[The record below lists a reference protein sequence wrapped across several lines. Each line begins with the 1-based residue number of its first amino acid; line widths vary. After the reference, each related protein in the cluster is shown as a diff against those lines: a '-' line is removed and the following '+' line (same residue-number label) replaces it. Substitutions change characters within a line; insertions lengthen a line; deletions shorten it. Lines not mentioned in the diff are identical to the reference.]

1 MFAEG
6 RDAKPIREFRE
17 DTGEVSVPGESPKQ
31 QQQGAPLYA
40 DQVAKV
46 RYDNDYLLIGAHNA
60 VTTCLRGQQ
69 HQSGSACCFTCV
81 LPWLVLLQA
90 EKKLGDNLSKDMKQ
104 KLRQEYYGLGG
115 AENKVRVRHCC
126 CRLVG

>member
-46 RYDNDYLLIGAHNA
+46 RYDNDYLLIIGAHNA
-60 VTTCLRGQQ
+60 VTICLRGQL

-81 LPWLVLLQA
+81 LPWLVLQA

>member
-46 RYDNDYLLIGAHNA
+46 RYDIVYLHRFGAHNA
-60 VTTCLRGQQ
+60 VPPPYACVASSTSLWQCL
-69 HQSGSACCFTCV
+69 
-81 LPWLVLLQA
+81 LLHMCA
-90 EKKLGDNLSKDMKQ
+90 S
-104 KLRQEYYGLGG
+104 
-115 AENKVRVRHCC
+115 
-126 CRLVG
+126 LVGAAAGRKEVGG